1 MRFKSV
7 LALVFVSFGL
17 LCGCS
22 SGVKEE
28 TIEVKPSNDPLAMPR
43 TIIQRYADG
52 SPMGSEVTSFPSLVT
67 TLRESDPARAEV
79 LEQGLKEIQDAAP
92 AERQS
97 KAKLLLSKLQ
107 PSMQ

>member
-1 MRFKSV
+1 MRFMSV
-7 LALVFVSFGL
+7 LAIVFVSFGL
-17 LCGCS
+17 LTGCS

-43 TIIQRYADG
+43 TVVQRYAEG
-52 SPMGSEVTSFPSLVT
+52 QPLGSEVTSFPSLVE
-67 TLRESDPARAEV
+67 TLRETDPARADV

-92 AERQS
+92 SARQS
-97 KAKLLLSKLQ
+97 KAKSLLSKLQ